1 MTALALAWTLRFN
14 DIIIKTSSNLLAVL
28 QWRHLLSQRVS
39 SPFAMVIPFPFKL
52 PLLLSIFS
60 TIFSTLFNARSTLS
74 MRGPLFSFSGPPFS
88 MPGPPFQC
96 QVHSSHFQFHPF
108 QCQVHPFQC
117 QDHPF
122 ITNSPHFYCEFS
134 LSSTSS
140 TYFSFFQTFPMKYSI
155 INDQINNLMNP
166 GSPLILLL
174 CPRDLVTQGLL

>member
-88 MPGPPFQC
+88 MPGPPF
-96 QVHSSHFQFHPF
+96 HYQFSPFLLRVLPF
-108 QCQVHPFQC
+108 QYQFYLF
-117 QDHPF
+117 F
-122 ITNSPHFYCEFS
+122 IFS
-134 LSSTSS
+134 NLSNEIFH
-140 TYFSFFQTFPMKYSI
+140 YKWP
-155 INDQINNLMNP
+155 N
-166 GSPLILLL
+166 
-174 CPRDLVTQGLL
+174 